1 MSTAMQLLTLTM
13 LWPLVGIPIAA
24 AITSRTK
31 EEAEEVR
38 ITVIASGLLWPVALV
53 CLFMAMLFFVLD
65 RLITWWERY
74 LSPHMPRGF
83 YAWLEEKLG
92 PRPAKPKPEPE
103 DPESTTY
110 RNGA

>member
-1 MSTAMQLLTLTM
+1 MSTFVQLLALTM

-31 EEAEEVR
+31 EETEEGR
-38 ITVIASGLLWPVALV
+38 IPVIASGLLWPVALV
-53 CLFMAMLFFVLD
+53 CLFMAMLLFVLD

-92 PRPAKPKPEPE
+92 PLPPRYPRGAAPALPPHQA
-103 DPESTTY
+103 
-110 RNGA
+110 R

>member
-1 MSTAMQLLTLTM
+1 MSTFVQLFALTV
-13 LWPLVGIPIAA
+13 LWPLIGLPIAA
-24 AITSRTK
+24 TITSRIDD
-31 EEAEEVR
+31 EEGR
-38 ITVIASGLLWPVALV
+38 IPVILSGLLWPAALV
-53 CLFMAMLFFVLD
+53 VLFMAMLFFVLD